1 MKMKI
6 LPVELERIIFRYMNE
21 MLLFEKL
28 TLAYTEF
35 MIYFSK
41 IYRPISEGQMSARP
55 TIFNN
60 FENSDNW
67 GALEI
72 RFRKAEVVFNHY
84 CWTMNRAAP
93 DPNYWIQKAID
104 TIRWNGVALM
114 LRGEEIEFIK
124 LHGKFPGEGSVLSE
138 NGYTIINL
146 ADFGNTNC
154 NL

>member
-1 MKMKI
+1 MKI
-6 LPVELERIIFRYMNE
+6 LPIELERIIFKYMDD

-35 MIYFSK
+35 MRYFSN
-41 IYRPISEGQMSARP
+41 IYAPISEGQMSSRP
-55 TIFNN
+55 SIFNN
-60 FENSDNW
+60 FANSDNW

-84 CWTMNRAAP
+84 CWTMNKAAP
-93 DPNYWIQKAID
+93 HPNYWIQKAIE

-114 LRGEEIEFIK
+114 LRGQEIEFIK
-124 LHGKFPGEGSVLSE
+124 LHGKFPGEDSVLSE

-146 ADFGNTNC
+146 ADFGDHVPVS
-154 NL
+154 